1 MPPGESA
8 PEKTAPAPLRLVQR
22 FVNSVDLENGEDELT
37 SPEALRAWLAE
48 RELMDPGERVTAAD
62 LGRALDVR
70 EGLRAL
76 LLANNGLPVDVDSV
90 ERLDRAAAR
99 AGVRMRFRA
108 GAPPALEPEASGVDG
123 ALARLMAIVA
133 AAVEQG
139 GWARLKACHRDPCF
153 WAFYDNS
160 KNRSGR
166 WCRMEDCGNIE
177 KARAFRERKRADV
190 NRGLTPPDPR

>member
-22 FVNSVDLENGEDELT
+22 FVNSVDLENGQDELT
-37 SPEALRAWLAE
+37 SPEALRVWLAE
-48 RELMDPGERVTAAD
+48 RELMDPGEKVTAAD
-62 LGRALDVR
+62 LMRAIDVR

-76 LLANNGLPVDVDSV
+76 LLANAGLPLDAERV
-90 ERLDRAAAR
+90 ERLDAAVGR
-99 AGVRMRFRA
+99 AGMRMRFRA
-108 GAPPALEPEASGVDG
+108 GAEPVLEPDASGVNG

-139 GWARLKACHRDPCF
+139 SWTRLKACHRDPCF
-153 WAFYDNS
+153 WAFYDYS

-177 KARAFRERKRADV
+177 KARAFRERRRKA
-190 NRGLTPPDPR
+190 PA